1 MKSIVAALML
11 VASLLL
17 GGCGYNTIQT
27 QDEAVKA
34 SWSEVVN
41 QYQRRADLIPNLV
54 NTVKGFAAQE
64 EKVLVG
70 VTEARAR
77 ATSIQVTPELL
88 NNPQALQKFQAAQG
102 DLTTA
107 LKSLLM
113 VTENYP
119 QLKSD
124 QNFRDLQAQLEGTE
138 NRITVARNRYIA
150 AVQEYNGTI
159 RKFPSN
165 LTAMVF
171 SYEVKP
177 NFTVENEA
185 AISAAET
192 GHVVFG
198 TLHTSSAQG
207 TINRIIDAFPTNQQE
222 QVRTQLSTAII
233 GVVSQALLPKIG
245 GGRVAAYEILVVTP
259 AIGNL
264 IRENKTFRINS
275 AIQTGAKLGMVLL
288 DDNLFQ
294 LWESGKVTEE
304 AVLMKAQAPDDL
316 AARIAKA
323 KAGVFD
329 DEDDI
334 NRRAKD
340 M

>member
-1 MKSIVAALML
+1 ML

-34 SWSEVVN
+34 AWSEVVN

-185 AISAAET
+185 AISAA
-192 GHVVFG
+192 
-198 TLHTSSAQG
+198 
-207 TINRIIDAFPTNQQE
+207 PT
-222 QVRTQLSTAII
+222 VD
-233 GVVSQALLPKIG
+233 
-245 GGRVAAYEILVVTP
+245 
-259 AIGNL
+259 
-264 IRENKTFRINS
+264 F
-275 AIQTGAKLGMVLL
+275 
-288 DDNLFQ
+288 
-294 LWESGKVTEE
+294 
-304 AVLMKAQAPDDL
+304 APPS
-316 AARIAKA
+316 
-323 KAGVFD
+323 
-329 DEDDI
+329 
-334 NRRAKD
+334 N
-340 M
+340 